1 MLGANTP
8 RIVWKIDLPLLTPA
22 LLSGAVFAFTSS
34 LGEFGAAL
42 LLARPQYPTVPIVIG
57 RLLGQPGA
65 SNYGQALALGTI
77 LMTTSIV
84 CFMLLERIRPAGVEE
99 L

>member
-1 MLGANTP
+1 MLGANTA